1 MRVVDAVVRG
11 QDKVT
16 LWMSV
21 SNRLLSRERSRQR
34 SANFFS
40 ERIQTYFKEVT
51 LANVV
56 EWIAPAPTSPD
67 FQKRRPP
74 RVARSYGVSSPGACD
89 APPGTQLIVRF
100 GILASS

>member
-1 MRVVDAVVRG
+1 MLITREAADSLLAR
-11 QDKVT
+11 T
-16 LWMSV
+16 LILHRCPTS
-21 SNRLLSRERSRQR
+21 
-34 SANFFS
+34 FFS